1 MFALVHS
8 VEKSTLKS
16 LGKEVI
22 LSEKPQSDFCSTQPW
37 TKQFQIMLNI
47 G

>member
-1 MFALVHS
+1 MFKFIS

-22 LSEKPQSDFCSTQPW
+22 LSENHNQISVARNPEQSNFRSC
-37 TKQFQIMLNI
+37 
-47 G
+47 